1 MSLYQ
6 DWVQAYEELTSETV
20 QDFWNRYAD
29 AEKRIY
35 TTILSDPDTPFSGTI
50 QTKTEELD
58 VDPVLFMGFLDG
70 INDSLREPLD
80 VESMEPGSSFRL
92 DIDFEKLYYN
102 MHKAEADHLYSIPE
116 WENVLS
122 EEQRGE
128 IAKSYKRS
136 KTVVKEIRIGRNDP
150 CPCGSGKKYKKCCG
164 RAV

>member
-6 DWVQAYEELTSETV
+6 DWVQAYEKLTSETV
-20 QDFWNRYAD
+20 QDFWDRYAD

-35 TTILSDPDTPFSGTI
+35 TTILSDPDAPFSGTI
-50 QTKTEELD
+50 QEKTKELD

-80 VESMEPGSSFRL
+80 VESMEPDSSFRL

-128 IAKSYKRS
+128 IAKRYKRS